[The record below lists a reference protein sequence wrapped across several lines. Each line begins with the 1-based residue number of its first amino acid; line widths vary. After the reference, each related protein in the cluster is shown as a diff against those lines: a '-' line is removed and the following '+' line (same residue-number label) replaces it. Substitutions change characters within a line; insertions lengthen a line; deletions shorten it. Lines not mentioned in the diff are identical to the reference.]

1 MIVESESSIVG
12 EYFNEKWQLRL
23 MREIGVSLETT
34 VFSIWV
40 VDTPVSGYQFKA
52 SRIMPDQFG
61 NGFQKSVQY
70 TDYAVTIDWHW
81 FAIED
86 GSLSKIRLDYHL
98 NEDILYIVN
107 QHHRRPALSIF
118 DVINPHTIV

>member
-12 EYFNEKWQLRL
+12 TYFNEKWQLRL
-23 MREIGVSLETT
+23 MQETGVSLETT
-34 VFSIWV
+34 IFSIWV

-52 SRIMPDQFG
+52 SQIMPARFSDG
-61 NGFQKSVQY
+61 VRKGVPYADYSVN
-70 TDYAVTIDWHW
+70 INWHW

-98 NEDILYIVN
+98 NEDTLYIVN

-118 DVINPHTIV
+118 DVINPHTPV